1 MMNNSDTIIP
11 FIISRIDLK
20 MKKMPEK
27 DKRFHLTKIGL
38 IPYNKIKNMED
49 KIMKVIQSGKIQFEG
64 GKVAFEYLKRKI
76 GKWCTN
82 IGTCNRK

>member
-27 DKRFHLTKIGL
+27 IAVSLDKNWS
-38 IPYNKIKNMED
+38 IPYNKSIEK
-49 KIMKVIQSGKIQFEG
+49 
-64 GKVAFEYLKRKI
+64 
-76 GKWCTN
+76 
-82 IGTCNRK
+82 